1 MHSKILM
8 VELGDVYMNVQEL
21 FYFLTFMYV
30 WKLFIVRYRRDF
42 PGAPVAKTAPSR
54 CRGPRF
60 HPWSRNQ
67 IPPAVPKTPCTW
79 QLRPSAPNKEINKLN
94 KTKILEK
101 IIKYTLSNPRLLSGV
116 LKRHKKI
123 GQIFFKPSQVPQILR
138 TVSLCLKISVITKS
152 CYKASLSIW
161 TSWTFDSWDK
171 HSESS
176 FLESITKL

>member
-42 PGAPVAKTAPSR
+42 PGGPVAKTAPSR